1 MLVLYSQ
8 AQDDIMLDTAE
19 GASSEVPSAQGA
31 TPYQVSM
38 CTFFDK
44 VKSAM
49 LAKWEVEIVKKSS
62 HLLKYSTDKK

>member
-8 AQDDIMLDTAE
+8 NQDEAML
-19 GASSEVPSAQGA
+19 GGGSETSPC
-31 TPYQVSM
+31 QVSM

-49 LAKWEVEIVKKSS
+49 MARWEIEIVKKSS
-62 HLLKYSTDKK
+62 HLLKFSSSNK